1 MANKIAY
8 KYDVYSHNQVAFVV
22 TTLKQARWSKK
33 MLKETGGKDVH
44 IVKQQYLPIYDKV
57 VY

>member
-8 KYDVYSHNQVAFVV
+8 KYDVRADDGSLLIA
-22 TTLKQARWSKK
+22 TTLKVARQFKK
-33 MLKETGGKDVH
+33 QIKASGVNAY